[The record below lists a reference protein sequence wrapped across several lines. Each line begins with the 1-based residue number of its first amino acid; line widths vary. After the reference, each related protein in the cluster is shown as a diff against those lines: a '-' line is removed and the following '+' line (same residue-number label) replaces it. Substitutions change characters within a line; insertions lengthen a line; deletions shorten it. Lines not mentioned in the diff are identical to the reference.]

1 MAWDKFK
8 SLAFILAAKYQTL
21 EKIKKKNFLV
31 SCVFPVLIYGAQKRS
46 LVGKEKKLLQT

>member
-1 MAWDKFK
+1 VAWNKFK

-21 EKIKKKNFLV
+21 EKIKKKFLV